1 MATAAPSSPLTQ
13 TAPQVPQHIGLRLTA
28 DEYFDLPDDGFRY
41 ELVDGV
47 AVMTPS
53 PLPIHQYVAEEIAF
67 QLHAFLETNPIGWV
81 LREVDVQLGGDQAH
95 QPLVYRP
102 DIVVYMKARLPNLPP
117 RLDVAPDL
125 IVEVISPA
133 SRRFDHE
140 TKKADYQRCGVS
152 EYWLID
158 PHLKTMTF
166 YRLEGG
172 QYVETKPEQDKLAS
186 QVLGPFQLD
195 LKRITKS
202 FEA

>member
-1 MATAAPSSPLTQ
+1 MATAAPISP
-13 TAPQVPQHIGLRLTA
+13 PQSVPQAPEHIGLRLSA

-53 PLPIHQYVAEEIAF
+53 PSPRHQKVAFNLARQLAEFLDDNPLGELLFDTDILLEEGVQKPLIYRPYIAF
-67 QLHAFLETNPIGWV
+67 FAKSKQIDLSGPVRTV
-81 LREVDVQLGGDQAH
+81 
-95 QPLVYRP
+95 
-102 DIVVYMKARLPNLPP
+102 
-117 RLDVAPDL
+117 PDL
-125 IVEVISPA
+125 VVEVISPA

-158 PHLKTMTF
+158 PHLKSMTF
-166 YRLEGG
+166 YRLEDG
-172 QYVETKPEQDKLAS
+172 QYVESKPEQDKLAS
-186 QVLGPFQLD
+186 RVLGTFQLD
-195 LKRITKS
+195 LIRIAKS